1 MAKSDF
7 MPSILDREITSKTA
21 DAFGHQD
28 FADALRSLIE
38 AEHNH
43 PPFSIGLLGSWGT
56 GKSSIK
62 SLYLTD
68 LADDSQTDAQ
78 KRKRNQRIKA
88 ITFNAWRYSGSSDI
102 KRALLRHVFLE
113 LEGNE
118 QTLKDELYSQI
129 RKDFLSPRSWKDI
142 WFEVYEKGIW
152 NLIPVIAFLTILLI
166 TVFVTSRVLGVKD
179 DTAVGLIAFAFSVA
193 GTLATKYLG
202 DKATFSIARY
212 SKATRI
218 EMPKTSSEE
227 YEELLVKQIG
237 LFKRKHKKFERLII
251 FVDDLDRLSAH
262 EMVDGLDAIRTFMEL
277 PEDVLLPDF
286 GIVFVVS
293 CDENRIAEAL
303 KGRHRNADLPGAV
316 ITRNDARKYLDRIFQ
331 FRLETLPFPKQ
342 DMRNFAHHH
351 LEKSAQGV
359 LKEIKDNGGKIAD
372 VVDCMIHVDVSS
384 PRNALQIINTFI
396 QAWWLAIKREFSGS
410 GTQRPGGLLEGTV
423 TKHPKTLAVLCALKV
438 DFPYFYY
445 DLQEEPDLIRF
456 FTEVFVQ
463 KGKQFDD
470 LPPKPKYLLSKY
482 CKNSKLLP
490 EHNSLRR
497 YLGSLRG
504 LRWPDSIQPFLQL
517 TQDPITRK
525 YGGRATQILKA
536 LVSGDTT
543 GLLQEFG
550 RDKDNEPIKEDD
562 AQLMANI
569 IEDLEG
575 ESESRRNN
583 ATFVVSSISKRIP
596 EGYQHQLLHP
606 LCRQLELT
614 REFRSLIG
622 VPAIAAL
629 LDKVH
634 QDYQKHI
641 VSLLI
646 EDAFDEK
653 QGFTLFLQ
661 TMQPPSLDEAKQMAE
676 ARSSMALSVWDKHGL
691 PSDSQRALCN
701 WLLTRSIALE
711 KESTTL
717 PYDFLEQLMQEYQ
730 DILLPELESK
740 YTDLFIGELE
750 NDRTTEIDLPAGLKR
765 CNIVFNRLWEAG
777 EDDRPIMWEQLT
789 RMVSVNNGEAISF
802 AWNYANR
809 HKDSAGGLHIS
820 SFAESLSK
828 RLLKDIQEEDKW
840 EIEEWEEGAKF
851 LLQIVSAR
859 ANDLEEPALKSL
871 TDLAT
876 AYSIDEVT
884 ASYSIDI
891 LTILEKEHREG
902 AQEVITNMTSNL
914 FTGLPD
920 SGISWLAK
928 NFHDLL
934 NETERQQLQ
943 TALNN
948 LLSQPDVNNT
958 AWQKYACFFGD
969 LIPASYDMNEIQGHI
984 QHAYQMLQNKQ
995 NEFDG
1000 FVKMVFQ
1007 TMVTMLKFNVPDSV
1021 GGNLQQLFNHAQS
1034 QPPWLAW
1041 LHKTIAE
1048 YWPQKLP
1055 GLNIATIFDN
1065 GLSVATSNPA
1075 QQDMDGILLSLS
1087 ELINRKAVPADGNTV
1102 RLLKLACDLWP
1113 YHREGAANV
1122 LKSYEEVPE
1131 LTDIA
1136 GLMKNIKADDGTV
1149 FSDLQSTWKHVA
1161 IYLSSEQLQ
1170 QTTSLILANSM
1181 IGPEDEPDKALT
1193 IWLDSMSVDACNE
1206 VLCVCFKDNEI
1217 NDDHKDRL
1225 WSQAVNI
1232 GKKLGKE
1239 FFLDTIPTLF
1249 AYDSIPKTQNTI
1261 IESIGEINAMFENA
1275 SGKSLLAKALFDA
1288 FLKAPSLEMK
1298 RRLSNWLH
1306 SIGGEA
1312 QLNQLSTDALSAG
1325 KDDIQILMETFPI
1338 RHKELEKYQKM
1349 LEQKKESEE
1358 DQDQ

>member
-7 MPSILDREITSKTA
+7 MPSILDREIASKTA

-38 AEHNH
+38 SEHNQ

-56 GKSSIK
+56 GKSTIK

-68 LADDSQTDAQ
+68 LVDDAQTDVQ

-88 ITFNAWRYSGSSDI
+88 ITFNAWRYGGSNDI

-129 RKDFLSPRSWKDI
+129 RREFLSLRSQKDI
-142 WFEVYEKGIW
+142 WLTVYEKVVW
-152 NLIPVIAFLTILLI
+152 NLIPVSAFFVILLL
-166 TVFVTSRVLGVKD
+166 TVLVTSRVLGVKD
-179 DTAVGLIAFAFSVA
+179 DKAIGLIAFAFSFA
-193 GTLATKYLG
+193 GALVTKYLG
-202 DKATFSIARY
+202 GMFSIARY

-237 LFKRKHKKFERLII
+237 LFKRKHKKFERLVI

-262 EMVDGLDAIRTFMEL
+262 EMVDGIDAIRTFMEL
-277 PEDVLLPDF
+277 PEDVLPPDF

-293 CDENRIAEAL
+293 CDENRIAEVL
-303 KGRHRNADLPGAV
+303 KNRDMNSDLPGAV
-316 ITRNDARKYLDRIFQ
+316 TDRNYARKYLDRIFQ
-331 FRLETLPFPKQ
+331 FRLEIPPFPKQ
-342 DMRNFAHHH
+342 DMRNFAHRH
-351 LEKSAQGV
+351 LKKSAQDV

-372 VVDCMIHVDVSS
+372 VVDRMIHVDVSS

-396 QAWWLAIKREFSGS
+396 QAWWLATKREFAGS
-410 GTQRPGGLLEGTV
+410 GTQRAGGLLEGAI

-463 KGKQFDD
+463 KGRQFDD
-470 LPPKPKYLLSKY
+470 LPPRPKYLLSKY
-482 CKNSKLLP
+482 CKDSELLP
-490 EHNSLRR
+490 DHNSLRR

-517 TQDPITRK
+517 TQDPVTRK
-525 YGGRATQILKA
+525 FGGRATQILNA

-543 GLLQEFG
+543 ELLQELR

-562 AQLMANI
+562 AQLMADI

-575 ESESRRNN
+575 ESEFRRNN
-583 ATFVVSSISKRIP
+583 ATAVVSSISKRIP

-606 LCRQLELT
+606 LCQQLELT
-614 REFRSLIG
+614 PDFRSRIG
-622 VPAIAAL
+622 VSAIAAL

-646 EDAFDEK
+646 KDAFDEK
-653 QGFTLFLQ
+653 QGFSLFLQ

-676 ARSSMALSVWDKHGL
+676 AISSMALSVWDKHGL
-691 PSDSQRALCN
+691 PSDSRKALCN
-701 WLLTRSIALE
+701 WLLTRSIALG

-717 PYDFLEQLMQEYQ
+717 PYDFLEQSMQEYQ

-750 NDRTTEIDLPAGLKR
+750 NDRTSEIDLPAGLQR
-765 CNIVFNRLWEAG
+765 CDIVFNQLWEAG

-789 RMVSVNNGEAISF
+789 RMVSVNHGEAIGF
-802 AWNYANR
+802 AWDYANR

-828 RLLKDIQEEDKW
+828 RLLKDIQDEDKW
-840 EIEEWEEGAKF
+840 KIEEWEEGAKI
-851 LLQIVSAR
+851 LLQIISTR
-859 ANDLEEPALKSL
+859 ANDLEEPALKNL

-884 ASYSIDI
+884 VSYSIDI

-914 FTGLPD
+914 FTKLPD

-934 NETERQQLQ
+934 NEAERQQVQ
-943 TALNN
+943 KALNN
-948 LLSQPDVNNT
+948 LLSQPNVNDI
-958 AWQKYACFFGD
+958 ASQKYACFFGD
-969 LIPASYDMNEIQGHI
+969 LIPASYDMDEIQGHTK
-984 QHAYQMLQNKQ
+984 HAYQMLQDKQ

-1000 FVKMVFQ
+1000 FVKMLFQ
-1007 TMVTMLKFNVPDSV
+1007 TMVTMLKFKVPDSI
-1021 GGNLQQLFNHAQS
+1021 GGNLQELFNHAQS
-1034 QPPWLAW
+1034 QPPWFAW

-1055 GLNIATIFDN
+1055 GLNMPKIFNN

-1075 QQDMDGILLSLS
+1075 QQDMDGILLSLV
-1087 ELINRKAVPADGNTV
+1087 ELISREAVPADGNVV

-1113 YHREGAANV
+1113 YHREEAAKV
-1122 LKSYEEVPE
+1122 LKSYKEVPE

-1136 GLMKNIKADDGTV
+1136 GLMESIKPDDESV
-1149 FSDLQSTWKHVA
+1149 FSDLQSTWKHIA
-1161 IYLSSEQLQ
+1161 MYLTSEQLQ

-1181 IGPEDEPDKALT
+1181 NGPEDEPDKALT

-1206 VLCVCFKDNEI
+1206 VLRVCFKDNEI

-1239 FFLDTIPTLF
+1239 VFLNTIPALF
-1249 AYDSIPKTQNTI
+1249 AYDAIPKTQNTI
-1261 IESIGEINAMFENA
+1261 IESIGEMNAMFETA
-1275 SGKSLLAKALFDA
+1275 SEKSLLAKSLFDA
-1288 FLKAPSLEMK
+1288 FLKAPSLDIK

-1306 SIGGEA
+1306 DIGGEA
-1312 QLNQLSTDALSAG
+1312 QLDQLSSDAFSAG
-1325 KDDIQILMETFPI
+1325 EDDILILMETFPG
-1338 RHKELEKYQKM
+1338 RHQELEKYQKM
-1349 LEQKKESEE
+1349 LKQKNESEKE
-1358 DQDQ
+1358 

>member
-1 MAKSDF
+1 MEKSDF
-7 MPSILDREITSKTA
+7 MPSILDQEIASKA
-21 DAFGHQD
+21 DDAFGHQD

-38 AEHNH
+38 SERNL

-56 GKSSIK
+56 GKSTIK

-68 LADDSQTDAQ
+68 LADDAQTDAQ
-78 KRKRNQRIKA
+78 KRRKNQRIKA
-88 ITFNAWRYSGSSDI
+88 ITFNAWRYGGSSDI

-118 QTLKDELYSQI
+118 QTLKDELYNQI
-129 RKDFLSPRSWKDI
+129 RKEFLSPRTLKDI
-142 WFEVYEKGIW
+142 WFEVYEKCLW
-152 NLIPVIAFLTILLI
+152 NLIPAIAFLAILML
-166 TVFVTSRVLGVKD
+166 TVLVTSCVLGVKD
-179 DTAVGLIAFAFSVA
+179 DIAIGLISFAFSIA
-193 GTLATKYLG
+193 GVLAVKYLG

-237 LFKRKHKKFERLII
+237 LFKRKHKKFERLVI

-262 EMVDGLDAIRTFMEL
+262 EMVDGIDAIRTFMEL
-277 PEDVLLPDF
+277 PEDVLPPDF

-303 KGRHRNADLPGAV
+303 KGRHRNSDLPGAV

-331 FRLETLPFPKQ
+331 FRLEIPPFPKQ
-342 DMRNFAHHH
+342 DMRNFAHQH
-351 LEKSAQGV
+351 LENSAQDV

-372 VVDCMIHVDVSS
+372 VVDSMIHLDVSS

-396 QAWWLAIKREFSGS
+396 QAWWLAIKREFEGS
-410 GTQRPGGLLEGTV
+410 GTQRPGGLLEGAI

-463 KGKQFDD
+463 NGRKFDT
-470 LPPKPKYLLSKY
+470 LPPKPTYLLSKY
-482 CKNSKLLP
+482 CKDNELLP
-490 EHNSLRR
+490 DHNSLRR

-504 LRWPDSIQPFLQL
+504 IRWPDSIQPFLQL

-525 YGGRATQILKA
+525 YGGRATQIHNA

-543 GLLQEFG
+543 GLLQELG
-550 RDKDNEPIKEDD
+550 RNKDNEPIKEDD

-575 ESESRRNN
+575 ESESKRNN

-614 REFRSLIG
+614 RDFRSVIG

-646 EDAFDEK
+646 KDAFDEK
-653 QGFTLFLQ
+653 QGFSLFLQ

-676 ARSSMALSVWDKHGL
+676 TIASMALSVWDKHGL
-691 PSDSQRALCN
+691 PSDSRKALCS

-711 KESTTL
+711 KESIIL
-717 PYDFLEQLMQEYQ
+717 PYNFLEQLMQEYQ
-730 DILLPELESK
+730 DILLPELGSK

-750 NDRTTEIDLPAGLKR
+750 NDRTAEIELPAGLQR
-765 CNIVFNRLWEAG
+765 CDIVFNRLWEAG

-789 RMVSVNNGEAISF
+789 RMVSVNNGEAIAF

-809 HKDSAGGLHIS
+809 HKAGAGGLHIS
-820 SFAESLSK
+820 LFAESLSN
-828 RLLKDIQEEDKW
+828 RLLKDNQDKDEW
-840 EIEEWEEGAKF
+840 GIEEWEEGAKI
-851 LLQIVSAR
+851 LLQIVSTR

-884 ASYSIDI
+884 VSFSIDI

-914 FTGLPD
+914 FTKLPD

-934 NETERQQLQ
+934 NKTERQQVQ
-943 TALNN
+943 KALNN
-948 LLSQPDVNNT
+948 LLSQPDVNDI
-958 AWQKYACFFGD
+958 ASQKYTCFFGD
-969 LIPASYDMNEIQGHI
+969 LIPASYDMNEIQDHI

-1007 TMVTMLKFNVPDSV
+1007 AMVTMLKFKVPDSV

-1048 YWPQKLP
+1048 HWPQKLP
-1055 GLNIATIFDN
+1055 GLEMPTIFNN
-1065 GLSVATSNPA
+1065 GLSVATNNPA
-1075 QQDMDGILLSLS
+1075 EQDMDGILLSLS
-1087 ELINRKAVPADGNTV
+1087 ELINRKAVPADENVV

-1113 YHREGAANV
+1113 YYREESAKV
-1122 LKSYEEVPE
+1122 LTSFEEAPE

-1136 GLMKNIKADDGTV
+1136 GLMGSIKPDDEPA
-1149 FSDLQSTWKHVA
+1149 FSDLQSTWKHIA
-1161 IYLSSEQLQ
+1161 MYLSSEQLQ

-1193 IWLDSMSVDACNE
+1193 IWLDSMSVDTCNE
-1206 VLCVCFKDNEI
+1206 VLRVCFKDNEI

-1225 WSQAVNI
+1225 WSRAAKN

-1239 FFLDTIPTLF
+1239 FFLDTIPALF

-1261 IESIGEINAMFENA
+1261 IESIGEMNAMFENA
-1275 SGKSLLAKALFDA
+1275 SEKSLLAKSLFDA

-1312 QLNQLSTDALSAG
+1312 QLSQLSTGALSAG
-1325 KDDIQILMETFPI
+1325 EDDILILMETFPG
-1338 RHKELEKYQKM
+1338 RHKELVKYQKM
-1349 LEQKKESEE
+1349 LEQKNESEE
-1358 DQDQ
+1358 E

>member
-7 MPSILDREITSKTA
+7 MPSILDREIASKTD

-38 AEHNH
+38 SEHNH

-56 GKSSIK
+56 GKSTIK

-68 LADDSQTDAQ
+68 LADDAQTDAQ

-88 ITFNAWRYSGSSDI
+88 LTFNAWRYGGSNDI

-113 LEGNE
+113 LGGNE

-129 RKDFLSPRSWKDI
+129 RREFLSPKSWKDI
-142 WFEVYEKGIW
+142 WLEIYEKGIW
-152 NLIPVIAFLTILLI
+152 NLIPVSAFLVILLL
-166 TVFVTSRVLGVKD
+166 TVLVTSRVLGVKD
-179 DTAVGLIAFAFSVA
+179 DIAVGLIALAFSFA
-193 GTLATKYLG
+193 GALFTKYSEG
-202 DKATFSIARY
+202 MFSIARY

-237 LFKRKHKKFERLII
+237 LFKRKHKKFERLVI

-277 PEDVLLPDF
+277 PEDALPPDF

-303 KGRHRNADLPGAV
+303 KGRDMNSDLPGAV
-316 ITRNDARKYLDRIFQ
+316 TDRNYARKYLDRIFQ

-342 DMRNFAHHH
+342 DMRNFAHQH
-351 LEKSAQGV
+351 LENSAQDV
-359 LKEIKDNGGKIAD
+359 LKKIKDNGGGIAG
-372 VVDCMIHVDVSS
+372 VVDSMIHLDVSS

-396 QAWWLAIKREFSGS
+396 QAWWLAIKREFEGP
-410 GTQRPGGLLEGTV
+410 GTQRPGGLLPGAI

-463 KGKQFDD
+463 KGRQFDD
-470 LPPKPKYLLSKY
+470 LPPKPKYFLSKY
-482 CKNSKLLP
+482 CKDNELLP
-490 EHNSLRR
+490 DHNSLRR

-543 GLLQEFG
+543 GFLQELG
-550 RDKDNEPIKEDD
+550 RDKDNEPIKGDD
-562 AQLMANI
+562 ARLMANI

-614 REFRSLIG
+614 RDFRSLIG
-622 VPAIAAL
+622 VSAIAAL

-653 QGFTLFLQ
+653 QGFSLFLQ

-676 ARSSMALSVWDKHGL
+676 TIASMALSVWDNHGL
-691 PSDSQRALCN
+691 PSDSQKALCN
-701 WLLTRSIALE
+701 WFLRRSIAIG
-711 KESTTL
+711 KEATTL
-717 PYDFLEQLMQEYQ
+717 PYDFLEQSMQEYQ
-730 DILLPELESK
+730 DILLPELGSK

-750 NDRTTEIDLPAGLKR
+750 NDRTAKINLPAGLQR

-789 RMVSVNNGEAISF
+789 RMVSVSKGEAITF

-809 HKDSAGGLHIS
+809 HKAGAGGLHIS
-820 SFAESLSK
+820 LFAESFSK
-828 RLLKDIQEEDKW
+828 RLLKDIQEKDKW
-840 EIEEWEEGAKF
+840 GIEELEEGVKI
-851 LLQIVSAR
+851 LLQIVSTR
-859 ANDLEEPALKSL
+859 ANDLEDPALKSL
-871 TDLAT
+871 TDLAI
-876 AYSIDEVT
+876 AYSIDEIT

-891 LTILEKEHREG
+891 LTILEKEYREG
-902 AQEVITNMTSNL
+902 AQEVIMKMTSNF
-914 FTGLPD
+914 FTELPD

-934 NETERQQLQ
+934 NETERQQVQQ
-943 TALNN
+943 TLDK
-948 LLSQPDVNNT
+948 LLSQSNVNDI
-958 AWQKYACFFGD
+958 ASQKYARFFGD
-969 LIPASYDMNEIQGHI
+969 LIPASYDTDEIQGHI

-1007 TMVTMLKFNVPDSV
+1007 TMVTMLKFKVPNNV
-1021 GGNLQQLFNHAQS
+1021 GGNLQQVFDHAQS
-1034 QPPWLAW
+1034 QPAWLAW

-1055 GLNIATIFDN
+1055 GINMSTIFNN

-1087 ELINRKAVPADGNTV
+1087 ELINRKAVPADGNVV

-1113 YHREGAANV
+1113 YHRVEAAKV
-1122 LKSYEEVPE
+1122 LKSFEEFPE
-1131 LTDIA
+1131 LTAIA
-1136 GLMKNIKADDGTV
+1136 GLMKSIKPDDESA
-1149 FSDLQSTWKHVA
+1149 FSDLQSTWKHIA
-1161 IYLSSEQLQ
+1161 MYLSGEQLQ
-1170 QTTSLILANSM
+1170 QTTSFILANSM
-1181 IGPEDEPDKALT
+1181 NGPEDEPDKALIT
-1193 IWLDSMSVDACNE
+1193 WLDSMSVDACNE
-1206 VLCVCFKDNEI
+1206 VLRVCFEDNQI

-1239 FFLDTIPTLF
+1239 GFLNTIPSLF
-1249 AYDSIPKTQNTI
+1249 AYDAIPKTQNTI
-1261 IESIGEINAMFENA
+1261 IESIDKINAMFVTVSE
-1275 SGKSLLAKALFDA
+1275 KSLLAKSLFDA

-1298 RRLSNWLH
+1298 RRLSDWLH

-1312 QLNQLSTDALSAG
+1312 QLSQLSTDALSAG
-1325 KDDIQILMETFPI
+1325 KDDIKILMETFPG

-1349 LEQKKESEE
+1349 LEQKNENEE
-1358 DQDQ
+1358 E